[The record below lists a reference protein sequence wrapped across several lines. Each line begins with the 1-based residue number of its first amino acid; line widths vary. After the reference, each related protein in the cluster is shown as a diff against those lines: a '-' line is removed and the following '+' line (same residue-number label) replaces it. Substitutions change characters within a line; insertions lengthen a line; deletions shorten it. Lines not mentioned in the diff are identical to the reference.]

1 MKLINKKI
9 GDLCVQIDVGSEVLS
24 FQSQFN
30 GRVLFVGP
38 PARTGIKAA
47 ALRWCRCRRVLEI
60 FVPELV
66 MVTCFVASASCF

>member
-9 GDLCVQIDVGSEVLS
+9 GDLDVQIDAGSEVLS

-47 ALRWCRCRRVLEI
+47 ALRWCRVAVSWRFLVL
-60 FVPELV
+60 ELV